1 MVTDKTLEKQ
11 GISPPVQREILF
23 VLSYPQLRVTYISA
37 EAAKLN
43 KTRKKFGNLFLL
55 FRFDFSSPGRL
66 EDFFAFFRGS
76 ERKKKLFLCF
86 CVLYSTFPNYLLS
99 SSQIFLPLISAPTSF
114 HDWGLVTRWA

>member
-43 KTRKKFGNLFLL
+43 KVNKTRKKFGNLFLL

-76 ERKKKLFLCF
+76 ERKKSYSYVFVFFPPPSQLPALLMPDLLASHF
-86 CVLYSTFPNYLLS
+86 CT
-99 SSQIFLPLISAPTSF
+99 
-114 HDWGLVTRWA
+114 DWL